1 MSKKAVYSNK
11 GLAVYITGEDFE
23 EMLEHRY
30 LSVPLYIGKVQ
41 VEHSQ
46 IIVNTLSRANL
57 ALKDILALEQSAIDE
72 ARQKFP
78 GADVRMVYKGKQSN
92 RS

>member
-11 GLAVYITGEDFE
+11 GLAVYITA
-23 EMLEHRY
+23 EHFRE
-30 LSVPLYIGKVQ
+30 LLTEGTLDVRLHIGKVQ
-41 VEHSQ
+41 VKQ
-46 IIVNTLSRANL
+46 AWCVVKVLPGA
-57 ALKDILALEQSAIDE
+57 KDSLTQAYRLEQSAIDE

-78 GADVRMVYKGKQSN
+78 DADVSMVYKGKQSN